1 MPRRFDHVIIGGGLA
16 GSMLGLRLAMAGREI
31 VLLEKQRE
39 PHDKV
44 CGEFLSAEA
53 VGYLQRAGI
62 DPHAL
67 GAETIDR
74 VRLHAGRTSVKAP
87 LPFDALSLSR
97 RVLDEALISK
107 AEAAGCEV
115 RRGAFA
121 VKLTRTADG
130 FSIALR
136 NGEILQTRN
145 VFLATGKHDLAEM
158 PRPQGAHGGLV
169 GFKMHWQLA
178 PESIDAIR
186 EVMELFLFRGGY
198 GGLALVENDVANL
211 CFVVDERRM
220 RTLGGWPGLLNAIRR
235 ECTAI
240 NRILLNAEPC
250 WPKPL
255 AISPIPYGYIARSS
269 HGIWR
274 VGDQAAVIPSFTGD
288 GMSIAL
294 HSAELASEMFL
305 SGRGPDEYL
314 ARLQEHL
321 RPGMRMATFLSRA
334 MVTTPGRMLAPV
346 VLSLAPSILSWI
358 AGQTRIPDR
367 AINLAL
373 NPAHLNAAGQS
384 RLSAS

>member
-1 MPRRFDHVIIGGGLA
+1 MTRIFDHVIIGGGLA
-16 GSMLGLRLAMAGREI
+16 GSMLGLRLAMAGREV

-39 PHDKV
+39 AHDKV

-62 DPHAL
+62 DPCAL
-67 GAETIDR
+67 GAQPIDH
-74 VRLHAGRTSVKAP
+74 VRLHTGRTSVDAA

-97 RVLDEALISK
+97 RVLDEALMMR
-107 AEAAGCEV
+107 AEAAGCEI

-121 VKLTRTADG
+121 VKLTPTRDG

-145 VFLATGKHDLAEM
+145 VFLATGKHDLAEI
-158 PRPQGAHGGLV
+158 PRPQGAHRGLV
-169 GFKMHWQLA
+169 GFKMHWHLA
-178 PESIDAIR
+178 PESTDAILR
-186 EVMELFLFRGGY
+186 TMELFLFRSGY
-198 GGLALVENDVANL
+198 GGIALVEDEVANL
-211 CFVVDERRM
+211 CFVVHERRM
-220 RTLGGWPGLLNAIRR
+220 RKLGGWPELLRAVRKECAAID
-235 ECTAI
+235 
-240 NRILLNAEPC
+240 RILLNAEPC

-255 AISPIPYGYIARSS
+255 AISPIPYGCVAKSS

-305 SGRGPDEYL
+305 AGGTPDEYL
-314 ARLQEHL
+314 CRLENHL
-321 RPGMRMATFLSRA
+321 RGGMRIATFLSRA
-334 MVTTPGRMLAPV
+334 MVTTAGRMIAPA
-346 VLSLAPSILSWI
+346 VLSLAPGILSWV
-358 AGQTRIPDR
+358 AGRTRIPDR

-373 NPAHLNAAGQS
+373 NPAHLNAAHHS